1 MTEQNGQHKIQSF
14 KQRWISYQ
22 ILADIFM
29 SAAIALLMGS
39 LLHYV
44 FMLPVWYG
52 VVLFVLFATSL
63 LLIHQ
68 TWKITDTDVSRFLNT
83 AYPELEESCEL
94 IIKPSN
100 QLNLLESLQR
110 SKIEYALAAIEQPAQ
125 FTRRLKLSIIF
136 MALAV
141 LLSFLVGKVNYHPI
155 GSSTSILGST
165 NTPVKNL
172 VPEKLLPQIA
182 SVKVIISPP
191 AYTNKASR
199 QQNRFNLDAEEDSRI
214 NWTITTN
221 TPVNK
226 LQFIF
231 NDKEVIDLHPIN
243 SDKTEWSAQKQFSK
257 PGFYQVKIG
266 GNLSDYYQIEIIKDM
281 PPVIRIKT
289 PKQYTYIDAGE
300 STKVPLSV
308 ILNDDYG
315 ITDALIYATIAKGS
329 GEAVKFKE
337 QKINFSQSFASHQK
351 EYQLQKVIDLHSL
364 DMEPGDELY
373 FYVQA
378 QDNHQ
383 QQTRTDIYIVSI
395 QDTAQLLS
403 MSGMTMGVS
412 LVPEYFRSERQIILD
427 TEKLLKDRDSISAD
441 QFKARCNDLGID
453 QKLLRL
459 RYGKFLGEEE
469 ESSEGGSKEA
479 NSLSAPEDFSNT
491 QKIMDAYQDKHDNAE
506 DASYLEKDTK
516 TQLKN
521 TLNEMWKAELSLR
534 TFKPNDALPF
544 EYKAL
549 RLLKDLQQKSRAYV
563 AKTAYN
569 PPPLKLVEK
578 RLSGDLSKIGQPL
591 SHQDIKQNADE
602 YADLKKAVSVLDLMK
617 QTRTVAQGDI
627 HVLQITGVQLSSRAT
642 TQPGIYLPAITAIRH
657 ILAAPAKQVSL
668 TDILKVE
675 TALQKA
681 LPLAAKLPQPGQNS
695 ADMGL
700 SQSYFKNL
708 NHNNK

>member
-1 MTEQNGQHKIQSF
+1 M
-14 KQRWISYQ
+14 
-22 ILADIFM
+22 LADILL
-29 SAAIALLMGS
+29 AASISIVGGSVVYNFFYPSILYGIILFILICVALL
-39 LLHYV
+39 V
-44 FMLPVWYG
+44 
-52 VVLFVLFATSL
+52 
-63 LLIHQ
+63 IRQ
-68 TWKITDTDVSRFLNT
+68 RWKLTTTDVSRYLNT
-83 AYPELEESCEL
+83 IYPELEESCEL
-94 IIKPSN
+94 VIKPTD
-100 QLNLLESLQR
+100 QLNLLESFQLIKVNEALTSVKPPTIFVHR
-110 SKIEYALAAIEQPAQ
+110 LRKMGLLMLAALLICFLINKIGQYIGASSFD
-125 FTRRLKLSIIF
+125 FTVSRT
-136 MALAV
+136 
-141 LLSFLVGKVNYHPI
+141 
-155 GSSTSILGST
+155 TSPRI
-165 NTPVKNL
+165 KAL

-191 AYTNKASR
+191 TYTSKSSR
-199 QQNRFNLDAEEDSRI
+199 QQNRFNVDAEEDSRI
-214 NWTITTN
+214 GWTITTN

-231 NDKEVIDLHPIN
+231 NEKEVIDLHPTN
-243 SDKTEWSAQKQFSK
+243 SEKTEWSAQKQFSK

-266 GNLSDYYQIEIIKDM
+266 DKLSDYYQIGIIKDM

-308 ILNDDYG
+308 TLNDDYG

-337 QKINFSQSFASHQK
+337 QKINFYQSFATHQK

-395 QDTAQLLS
+395 QDTAQLLN

-427 TEKLLKDRDSISAD
+427 SEKLLKDRDGISAE
-441 QFKARCNDLGID
+441 QFKTRCNDLGID

-469 ESSEGGSKEA
+469 ESSEGSSKEA
-479 NSLSAPEDFSNT
+479 DALRAPEDFSNT

-521 TLNEMWKAELSLR
+521 TLNEMWKAELNLR
-534 TFKPNDALPF
+534 TFKPAEALPF

-591 SHQDIKQNADE
+591 LHQDIKQNADE
-602 YADLKKAVSVLDLMK
+602 YADLKKAVSVLDIMK
-617 QTRTVAQGDI
+617 QSRTVAQGDI
-627 HVLQITGVQLSSRAT
+627 HILQITAVQLSSRAT
-642 TQPGIYLPAITAIRH
+642 VQPAIYLLAVTAIRH
-657 ILAAPAKQVSL
+657 ILAAAAKQVSL

-675 TALQKA
+675 TALQKS
-681 LPLAAKLPQPGQNS
+681 LPLATKLPQPGQSS

-708 NHNNK
+708 NLNNK

>member
-1 MTEQNGQHKIQSF
+1 VSKPG
-14 KQRWISYQ
+14 
-22 ILADIFM
+22 
-29 SAAIALLMGS
+29 
-39 LLHYV
+39 
-44 FMLPVWYG
+44 
-52 VVLFVLFATSL
+52 
-63 LLIHQ
+63 LIY
-68 TWKITDTDVSRFLNT
+68 TWKKIHASTG
-83 AYPELEESCEL
+83 
-94 IIKPSN
+94 PSLPT
-100 QLNLLESLQR
+100 Q
-110 SKIEYALAAIEQPAQ
+110 
-125 FTRRLKLSIIF
+125 
-136 MALAV
+136 
-141 LLSFLVGKVNYHPI
+141 
-155 GSSTSILGST
+155 
-165 NTPVKNL
+165 
-172 VPEKLLPQIA
+172 LLP
-182 SVKVIISPP
+182 SYNS
-191 AYTNKASR
+191 
-199 QQNRFNLDAEEDSRI
+199 F
-214 NWTITTN
+214 
-221 TPVNK
+221 
-226 LQFIF
+226 F
-231 NDKEVIDLHPIN
+231 NDKEVVDLHPIN
-243 SDKTEWSAQKQFSK
+243 SERTEWAAQRQFSA
-257 PGFYQVKIG
+257 PAFYQVKIG
-266 GNLSDYYQIEIIKDM
+266 DKLSDYYQIGIIKDA

-308 ILNDDYG
+308 TLNDDYG
-315 ITDALIYATIAKGS
+315 ITNALIYATIAKGS

-337 QKINFSQSFASHQK
+337 QKINFSESFTSHQK

-403 MSGMTMGVS
+403 MNGMTMGMS

-427 TEKLLKDRDSISAD
+427 TEKLLKDRDSVTNE
-441 QFKARCNDLGID
+441 QFKTRCNNLGID

-469 ESSEGGSKEA
+469 ESTEGGSKEA
-479 NSLSAPEDFSNT
+479 DGLNSPEDFSNT

-521 TLNEMWKAELSLR
+521 TLNEMWKAELNLR

-578 RLSGDLSKIGQPL
+578 RLSGDLSKVGQPL
-591 SHQDIKQNADE
+591 SHQDIKQNTDE
-602 YADLKKAVSVLDLMK
+602 YGDLKKAASVLDILR
-617 QTRTVAQGDI
+617 QTRTVAPPDV
-627 HVLQITGVQLSSRAT
+627 HVLQITGAQFSLRAT
-642 TQPGIYLPAITAIRH
+642 TMPGVYLPAVTAIRR
-657 ILAAPAKQVSL
+657 ILSAAAKQVSL
-668 TDILKVE
+668 TDILKAE
-675 TALQKA
+675 TALQKT
-681 LPLAAKLPQPGQNS
+681 LPPAAKLPQPGQSS

-700 SQSYFKNL
+700 SQSYFRNL
-708 NHNNK
+708 TRNNK